1 VILGLL
7 LACSARVPLGDAMV
21 ADVPP
26 PGDYAA
32 LAREATRELRLYDGL
47 ATSLLAR
54 VAYLDA
60 NFRRAMEGMRAHLLL
75 LEAPA
80 REARLSASLDEGARA
95 HVFVIA
101 ADGQDR
107 EALRFGAGEDVPWR
121 LRAFVA
127 GRPCAPEA
135 VEELEPSPIDARLYP
150 FHTRWSALWSARF
163 AADCGASGPVI
174 LQVTGPAGAGEL
186 GWRTATAG

>member
-1 VILGLL
+1 MILALL
-7 LACSARVPLGDAMV
+7 LGCAGRAPVGDAMV
-21 ADVPP
+21 ADVAP
-26 PGDYAA
+26 PGDYEA

-47 ATSLLAR
+47 TTTLLVRA
-54 VAYLDA
+54 AYLDA
-60 NFRRAMEGMRAHLLL
+60 NFRRALEGMRAHLLL
-75 LEAPA
+75 LEPPA
-80 REARLSASLDEGARA
+80 REARLAASLDEAARA

-107 EALRFGAGEDVPWR
+107 QELRFGAGEDVPWR

-127 GRPCAPEA
+127 GKPCTPET
-135 VEELEPSPIDARLYP
+135 VEAIEPTPMDERLYP

-163 AADCGASGPVI
+163 AADCGGSGPIV

-186 GWRTATAG
+186 GWRTATGG